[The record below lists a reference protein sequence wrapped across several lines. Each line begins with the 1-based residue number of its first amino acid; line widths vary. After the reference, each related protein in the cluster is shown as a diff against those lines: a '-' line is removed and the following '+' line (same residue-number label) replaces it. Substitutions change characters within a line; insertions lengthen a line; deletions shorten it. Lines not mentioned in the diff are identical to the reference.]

1 MILVR
6 VFLCNVRKLWVVK
19 IFRKEFYYEKKK
31 IKGVEILRF
40 FFFFRKFYIFSQH
53 AVVVNQN
60 SNRHFFRIEIKNC
73 KY

>member
-1 MILVR
+1 MQHQKIVG
-6 VFLCNVRKLWVVK
+6 RKNFQNFIAREEK
-19 IFRKEFYYEKKK
+19 IEE
-31 IKGVEILRF
+31 IEILRF
-40 FFFFRKFYIFSQH
+40 LEKFYILSQH